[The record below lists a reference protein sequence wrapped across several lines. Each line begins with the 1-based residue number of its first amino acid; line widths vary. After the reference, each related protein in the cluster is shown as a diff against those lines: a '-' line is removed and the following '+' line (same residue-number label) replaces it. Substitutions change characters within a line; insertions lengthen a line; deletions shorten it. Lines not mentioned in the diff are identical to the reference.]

1 MTTLVCLPGLLC
13 EPEVFDPMR
22 AVLPQQEGAPV
33 DMRVLPLPGGDDFAA
48 LARSLAADIPDG
60 AVLLGMSMGSYLA
73 LRVAL
78 THPGKL
84 AGLVLIG
91 TNAAADTPDAAAMRG
106 KVARWAAR
114 EGMEAL
120 AASLADSLV
129 APARRS
135 EKALRERIVRMAL
148 AQGVARF
155 TEHQK
160 ALAARPDQRA
170 ALGGLTCPLLVLC
183 GTEDGVTP
191 LEAGRALAEAVPEG
205 RCIALPGTGH
215 LAVLEAPQ
223 IVAGHLAEFLTRI
236 ATNTKED
243 AR

>member
-13 EPEVFDPMR
+13 EPEVFDPLR
-22 AVLPQQEGAPV
+22 AALASQRGASV
-33 DMRVLPLPGGDDFAA
+33 DMRVLPLPEGEDFDT
-48 LARSLAADIPDG
+48 LARSLAAEVPDG

-73 LRVAL
+73 LRIAL

-106 KVARWAAR
+106 KVSRWAAR
-114 EGMEAL
+114 EGMQAL
-120 AASLADSLV
+120 AASLADSLF

-135 EKALRERIVRMAL
+135 EAPLRETLVRMAL
-148 AQGVARF
+148 AQGVTKF
-155 TEHQK
+155 TAHQK
-160 ALAARPDQRA
+160 ALATRPDQRA
-170 ALGGLTCPLLVLC
+170 GLGGLSCPLLVLC

>member
-13 EPEVFDPMR
+13 EPEVFDPLR
-22 AVLPQQEGAPV
+22 AVLEAQAAAV
-33 DMRVLPLPGGDDFAA
+33 DMRVLALPEGEDFDA
-48 LARSLAADIPDG
+48 LARSLAAQIPDG

-73 LRVAL
+73 LRIAL

-91 TNAAADTPDAAAMRG
+91 TNAAADAPDAAAMRG

-120 AASLADSLV
+120 AASLADTLV
-129 APARRS
+129 SPARRS
-135 EKALRERIVRMAL
+135 DPALRARMIRMAL

-155 TEHQK
+155 TAHQK
-160 ALAARPDQRA
+160 ALAARPDQRGD
-170 ALGGLTCPLLVLC
+170 LGGLTCPLLVLC
-183 GTEDGVTP
+183 GSEDGVTP

-205 RCIALPGTGH
+205 RCIALPATGH
-215 LAVLEAPQ
+215 MAVLEAPQ
-223 IVAGHLAEFLTRI
+223 MVAGHVTDFLTRI

>member
-106 KVARWAAR
+106 K
-114 EGMEAL
+114 E
-120 AASLADSLV
+120 
-129 APARRS
+129 P
-135 EKALRERIVRMAL
+135 
-148 AQGVARF
+148 
-155 TEHQK
+155 
-160 ALAARPDQRA
+160 
-170 ALGGLTCPLLVLC
+170 
-183 GTEDGVTP
+183 
-191 LEAGRALAEAVPEG
+191 AGRKRPCESGSSAWRWRRAWRGSPSI
-205 RCIALPGTGH
+205 RKPWPR
-215 LAVLEAPQ
+215 AP
-223 IVAGHLAEFLTRI
+223 ISVRPWA
-236 ATNTKED
+236 D
-243 AR
+243 